1 MKSNKKVLI
10 KKLVTILILFTM
22 FSYIFNINN
31 QSQALTIRPREE
43 ITEKLNKYPGVTE
56 LINKL
61 KEAHPEWNF
70 RILYTG
76 LDWNQV
82 IKNEA
87 THGRNLVSKTRTSA
101 WICPICGDKAYD
113 NGSWRCASEAAIS
126 YFMDPRNSLNET
138 YVFQFEALSYNKDI
152 QTIDGVNQIIKDVKY
167 MQADKITY
175 TKTDGTEGTIEKTY
189 AQVIMEAAEE
199 ANVSPYHLAARIRQE
214 QGTGNSPTVIA
225 NGKHPNF
232 TGYYNFFNIKAS
244 GNTEAEIITN
254 ALNYAKSK
262 GLTDPEKSIKE
273 GAKFLAR
280 NYISAGQDTLY
291 LQKFD
296 VDDSDGALYY
306 FQYMQ
311 NISASRSEGLEVRD
325 SYKEL
330 GILDSKIDFIIP
342 VYENMP
348 ELPCPEPI
356 PDGVVTQNVKVKGDR
371 VNVRDNKSTTAN
383 SIATVNTGDELLR
396 IETATSTNNGHYWDK
411 VVLPDGRQGYIARQY
426 LVEIPNI
433 TNCNDT
439 MVVTSTVNLRNG
451 PGVNGTTIITTVVK
465 GQMITRIE
473 TGKYNLD
480 GHIWDRV
487 VLADGRQGYLA
498 QTYIGLPGSNDEQ
511 VTQEIIR
518 VICQSGLK
526 VRKEPG
532 TDKIVSAYL
541 LKGDTLTRLEKN
553 VSNANGYVWDKV
565 VTNNG
570 IEGYIARG
578 DSKEQYIEVVKQEIV
593 PPTTPDT
600 PVTPPET
607 NEPDTPEVP
616 ENPEVPEKP
625 EIPED
630 TQKPETEKPTVPPTD
645 EPFVPTE
652 NNNDFKLED
661 TKLISEPETTVENVK
676 EKYST
681 LEVKVTKPDGTVV
694 ESGSIGTG
702 YTVKIG
708 ENTYTV
714 VKLGDANGDGKI
726 TAGDY
731 VVIKNQIMGIG
742 TIDEKIKDGADAN
755 QDGKITA
762 GDYVIIKNH
771 IMGTNIIEL

>member
-1 MKSNKKVLI
+1 MESNKKVLI
-10 KKLVTILILFTM
+10 KRLVAIIILFTM
-22 FSYIFNINN
+22 FTYIFSIINEV
-31 QSQALTIRPREE
+31 QAITIRPREE
-43 ITEKLNKYPGVTE
+43 ITEKLNNYPGYTE

-87 THGRNLVSKTRTSA
+87 AHGRNLVSKTRTSA
-101 WICPICGDKAYD
+101 WICPICGDTAYD

-138 YVFQFEALSYNKDI
+138 YIFQFEALSYNKDI
-152 QTIDGVNQIIKDVKY
+152 QTIEGVNEILKDVKY
-167 MQADKITY
+167 MQTEKITY
-175 TKTDGTEGTIEKTY
+175 TKTDKTEGVIEKTY
-189 AQVIMEAAEE
+189 AQVIMEAAQE

-214 QGTGNSPTVIA
+214 QGTGDAPTIIA

-254 ALNYAKSK
+254 ALTYAKSK
-262 GLTDPEKSIKE
+262 ELTDPEKSIKE
-273 GAKFLAR
+273 GAKFLAK
-280 NYISAGQDTLY
+280 NYISTGQDTLY

-311 NISASRSEGLEVRD
+311 NISASKSEGVEVRE
-325 SYKEL
+325 SYEKL
-330 GILDSKIDFIIP
+330 GILESKMDFIIP

-383 SIATVNTGDELLR
+383 PIATVNTGDELLR
-396 IETATSTNNGHYWDK
+396 IEIATSTNDGHYWDK
-411 VVLPDGRQGYIARQY
+411 VVLADGRKGYIARQY
-426 LVEIPNI
+426 LVEIPDV

-439 MVVTSTVNLRNG
+439 MVVKTSVNLRNG
-451 PGVNGTTIITTVVK
+451 PGVQGTTIITTLVK
-465 GQMITRIE
+465 GQLVTRIE

-487 VLADGRQGYLA
+487 ILADGRQGYIA
-498 QTYIGLPGSNDEQ
+498 QSYIEIPGSSDEEGKKE
-511 VTQEIIR
+511 EIIR

-541 LKGDTLTRLEKN
+541 VKGDTLTRLEKN

-578 DSKEQYIEVVKQEIV
+578 DSKEQYIEVVKQETV
-593 PPTTPDT
+593 PPTPDT
-600 PVTPPET
+600 PANPPET
-607 NEPDTPEVP
+607 NEPETPD
-616 ENPEVPEKP
+616 NPGTDNPV
-625 EIPED
+625 
-630 TQKPETEKPTVPPTD
+630 TPPTD

-652 NNNDFKLED
+652 KNNDFKLED
-661 TKLISEPETTVENVK
+661 TQLISEPETTVEDVK
-676 EKYST
+676 EKYSSV
-681 LEVKVTKPDGTVV
+681 EIKVTKPDGTEVQ
-694 ESGSIGTG
+694 SGSIGTG
-702 YTVKIG
+702 YIVKIG

-714 VKLGDANGDGKI
+714 VKLGDVNGDGKI
-726 TAGDY
+726 NSGDSLILSKQ
-731 VVIKNQIMGIG
+731 VLG
-742 TIDEKIKDGADAN
+742 TMPISGDAQKCAADVNA
-755 QDGKITA
+755 DGKINS
-762 GDYVIIKNH
+762 GDTLIVRKQIL
-771 IMGTNIIEL
+771 GTYNISL